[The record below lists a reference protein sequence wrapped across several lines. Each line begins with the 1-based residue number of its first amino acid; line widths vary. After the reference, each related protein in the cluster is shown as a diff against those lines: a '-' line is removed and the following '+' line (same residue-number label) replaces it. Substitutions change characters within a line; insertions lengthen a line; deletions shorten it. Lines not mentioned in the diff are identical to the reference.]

1 MYISTARSAVFEAA
15 GAPVAV
21 AALAVGAPVAFCA
34 GARLA
39 VPIRA
44 AGDGEAF
51 ADVAGEG
58 VAGEGVPEAV
68 PAATGGVG
76 VAGGVW
82 ACATPERAAN
92 PRRDIAIARVLASR
106 LAAARRAAVRGPSG
120 RGRFV
125 VRDMVIPGLRG

>member
-39 VPIRA
+39 VPVRA
-44 AGDGEAF
+44 A
-51 ADVAGEG
+51 ADEGLAG

-68 PAATGGVG
+68 PSAAGGVG

-92 PRRDIAIARVLASR
+92 PRRDIAVVRVLASR
-106 LAAARRAAVRGPSG
+106 LATPRWAVFRGLSG

-125 VRDMVIPGLRG
+125 VSDMVIPGLRG

>member
-39 VPIRA
+39 VPVRA
-44 AGDGEAF
+44 AADELL

-68 PAATGGVG
+68 PAAAGGVG
-76 VAGGVW
+76 VAGGIW
-82 ACATPERAAN
+82 ACATPGRAVS

-106 LAAARRAAVRGPSG
+106 LATPRWAAVRGPSG

-125 VRDMVIPGLRG
+125 VSDMVIPGLRG

>member
-1 MYISTARSAVFEAA
+1 MPGMNISTAKSAVFEAA

-34 GARLA
+34 GARPVVPVRAVADEGLA
-39 VPIRA
+39 
-44 AGDGEAF
+44 
-51 ADVAGEG
+51 G

-68 PAATGGVG
+68 PSAAGGVG

-82 ACATPERAAN
+82 ACATPERAVS

-106 LAAARRAAVRGPSG
+106 LAAPRRAVFRDPSG

-125 VRDMVIPGLRG
+125 VRDMVMPGLRG

>member
-1 MYISTARSAVFEAA
+1 MPGMNISTAKSAVFEAA

-34 GARLA
+34 GARPVVPVRAVADEGLA
-39 VPIRA
+39 
-44 AGDGEAF
+44 
-51 ADVAGEG
+51 G

-68 PAATGGVG
+68 PSAAGGVG

-82 ACATPERAAN
+82 ACATPERAVS
-92 PRRDIAIARVLASR
+92 PRRDIAVVRVLASR
-106 LAAARRAAVRGPSG
+106 LATPRWAVFRGLSG

>member
-1 MYISTARSAVFEAA
+1 MNISTAKSAVFEAA

-34 GARLA
+34 GARPVVPVRAVADEGLA
-39 VPIRA
+39 
-44 AGDGEAF
+44 
-51 ADVAGEG
+51 G

-92 PRRDIAIARVLASR
+92 PRRDIAVVRVLASR
-106 LAAARRAAVRGPSG
+106 LATPRWAVFRGLSG

-125 VRDMVIPGLRG
+125 VSDMVIPGLRG